1 MTAGIIAGDTL
12 IAFALIVAVYLALI
26 MRIRMRFAER
36 KGSYLSI
43 LKGELLLCGMTV
55 ILGLNLRWQIAKR
68 IGHPIPGILWRVVVL
83 CSLAMVL
90 LAFFFTVRVVM
101 CGVGKKAG
109 NCRNTVVLGMALEG
123 GKPTRD
129 LVLRVNTAAEYLSKH
144 PESVLILT
152 GGKTGNTDRTE
163 AGVMKEILIKIGA
176 PEEKIEL
183 EEQAATTVENFVN
196 VGRMTG
202 FADPIAL
209 ITSNYHMY
217 RSLKIARRAGFTDII
232 PVPAPA
238 EPFTYLFS
246 VAWEVIILISMVYEK
261 RKQQD

>member
-1 MTAGIIAGDTL
+1 MTAGIIAGDIL

-26 MRIRMRFAER
+26 MRIRMRSAER

-55 ILGLNLRWQIAKR
+55 ILGLDLRWKIARR
-68 IGHPIPGILWRVVVL
+68 IGQPVLSGLWRVVVL
-83 CSLAMVL
+83 CCLAMVL
-90 LAFFFTVRVVM
+90 LAFYFTVRVVM
-101 CGVGKKAG
+101 CDARKWEG
-109 NCRNTVVLGMALEG
+109 NCRNAVVLGMALED

-129 LVLRVNTAAEYLSKH
+129 LVLRVNAAEEYLKKH

-202 FADPIAL
+202 FAEPIAL

-217 RSLKIARRAGFTDII
+217 RSVKIARTAGFTDII

-238 EPFTYLFS
+238 EPSTYLFS
-246 VAWEVIILISMVYEK
+246 VAWEVIILISMVFEK

>member
-1 MTAGIIAGDTL
+1 MTVRIIAGDIL
-12 IAFALIVAVYLALI
+12 IAFALIVAVYLTII
-26 MRIRMRFAER
+26 MRNRMQSAER
-36 KGSYLSI
+36 KGSYLLI

-55 ILGLNLRWQIAKR
+55 IPGLDLRWQIAKR
-68 IGHPIPGILWRVVVL
+68 IGHPVLSGLWRVVVL
-83 CSLAMVL
+83 CCLAMVL
-90 LAFFFTVRVVM
+90 LAFYFTVRVVM
-101 CGVGKKAG
+101 CGAGKRAE
-109 NCRNTVVLGMALEG
+109 NCRDAVVLGMALED

-129 LVLRVNTAAEYLSKH
+129 LVLRVNAAAEYLSKH

-163 AGVMKEILIKIGA
+163 AGVMKKILIESGV

-217 RSLKIARRAGFTDII
+217 RSMKIARRAGFMDII
-232 PVPAPA
+232 LAPAPA

-246 VAWEVIILISMVYEK
+246 VAWEVIILISMVFEK
-261 RKQQD
+261 RKQED

>member
-1 MTAGIIAGDTL
+1 MTARIIAGDIL

-26 MRIRMRFAER
+26 MRIRMRSAER

-55 ILGLNLRWQIAKR
+55 ILGLDLRWQIAKR

-90 LAFFFTVRVVM
+90 LAAYFTVRVVV
-101 CGVGKKAG
+101 CGAEKKAG
-109 NCRNTVVLGMALEG
+109 NCRNAVVLGMALED

-129 LVLRVNTAAEYLSKH
+129 LVLRVNTAEEYLKKH
-144 PESVLILT
+144 PGSVLILT
-152 GGKTGNTDRTE
+152 GGKTGNTDKTE
-163 AGVMKEILIKIGA
+163 AGVMKKILIESGV

-202 FADPIAL
+202 FAEPIAL

-217 RSLKIARRAGFTDII
+217 RSAKIARRAGFTDII
-232 PVPAPA
+232 PVPASA
-238 EPFTYLFS
+238 EPFAYLFS
-246 VAWEVIILISMVYEK
+246 VAWEVIILISMVFEK
-261 RKQQD
+261 RKQED

>member
-26 MRIRMRFAER
+26 MRIRMRSAER
-36 KGSYLSI
+36 KGSYHSI